1 MRTKKQIQAQ
11 RRNEM
16 LRSIAGMISNLE
28 RFRNRYCKD
37 PFLKGSITA
46 SVTHLE
52 CLYNSL
58 KKLPENRILI
68 MRRIGSEDA
77 TWHDLFKAD

>member
-16 LRSIAGMISNLE
+16 LMSIAGMITNLK
-28 RFRNRYCKD
+28 RFRNHYCKD
-37 PFLKGSITA
+37 PFLKGSIA
-46 SVTHLE
+46 ISVTYLE
-52 CLYNSL
+52 YLYSNL

-68 MRRIGSEDA
+68 MRCIGSEDA